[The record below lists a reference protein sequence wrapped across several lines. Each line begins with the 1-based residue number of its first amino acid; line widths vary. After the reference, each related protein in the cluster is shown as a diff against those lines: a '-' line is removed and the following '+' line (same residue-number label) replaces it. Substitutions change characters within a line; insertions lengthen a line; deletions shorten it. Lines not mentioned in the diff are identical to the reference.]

1 MKKTFLDT
9 FISQWSTVP
18 PVVTADLTGQ
28 TIMVVG
34 ANVGI
39 GFEAAK
45 HFARMNPRR
54 LIMAC
59 RSESKGKA
67 AIEELGRETGYECAE
82 LGLVDLASFAS
93 VKAFAEKFGG
103 EQDTRL
109 DILVMNA
116 GVVVQDYETTVDGW
130 ETMLQVNHLATALLS
145 FLLFPHL
152 SKSSSPERPSRLVV
166 VSSGAHYRVTLEMES
181 SSTLL
186 KTLSSKE
193 YSNRVGLSAR
203 YEESKLL
210 NVFFVRALAAHL
222 AQRDVTPVAVNPGF
236 CYSQLRRTI
245 YSQPLKN
252 IFMVLMEKAMAWT
265 AEQGARQLVYAA
277 IGERENEGNIWA
289 GYVNQG
295 EVAEVSDFVLS
306 EKGARM
312 QARVWDETIQI
323 LSSVSE
329 RVGEIEKE
337 YFSV

>member
-1 MKKTFLDT
+1 MKKTPLNS
-9 FISQWSTVP
+9 FIDQWCTVP

-59 RSESKGKA
+59 RNEKKGKD
-67 AIEELGRETGYECAE
+67 AIEELERETGYERAE
-82 LGLVDLASFAS
+82 LGLVDLASFPS
-93 VKAFAEKFGG
+93 VNAFAEKFSG

-116 GVVVQDYETTVDGW
+116 GLAVQDYEATTDGW
-130 ETMLQVNHLATALLS
+130 EITLQVNHLATALLS
-145 FLLFPHL
+145 LLLFPHL

-166 VSSGAHYRVTLEMES
+166 VSSGVHYWTKITPEMMES
-181 SSTLL
+181 SSTTL

-193 YSNRVGLSAR
+193 YSSRVGLSAR

-222 AQRDVTPVAVNPGF
+222 ERRD
-236 CYSQLRRTI
+236 
-245 YSQPLKN
+245 
-252 IFMVLMEKAMAWT
+252 
-265 AEQGARQLVYAA
+265 
-277 IGERENEGNIWA
+277 
-289 GYVNQG
+289 
-295 EVAEVSDFVLS
+295 
-306 EKGARM
+306 
-312 QARVWDETIQI
+312 
-323 LSSVSE
+323 
-329 RVGEIEKE
+329 
-337 YFSV
+337 